1 MFVHYQN
8 RIPREGPVLVASNH
22 RSFMDAPI
30 LMAAINRPIRFACHR
45 YMGQVPVLREI
56 VTQLGCFPL
65 EVPEK
70 RQQGFFQQ
78 AIPLLQAREMV
89 GIFPEGTSPM
99 LRPTNPTE
107 VGPFQRGF
115 AHLAFKAP
123 VTDLAVLPVAIA
135 AIDEATYSPMPT
147 KILSLFDPSEP
158 LFHQDGWHPVVIYRR
173 VNVFIGRPYWITR
186 PCRES
191 YQGKQ
196 GKTMVGNLVD
206 RFQTEI
212 ADLLRLG

>member
-1 MFVHYQN
+1 MFVHHQN
-8 RIPREGPVLVASNH
+8 RIPSEGPVLVASNH

-56 VTQLGCFPL
+56 VAQLGCFPL
-65 EVPEK
+65 EVPK
-70 RQQGFFQQ
+70 QRQKGFFQK
-78 AIPLLQAREMV
+78 AVPLLQAREMV

-99 LRPTNPTE
+99 VNATNPRE
-107 VGPFQRGF
+107 VGAFHRGF

-123 VTDLAVLPVAIA
+123 IADLAVLPVAIA

-147 KILSLFDPSEP
+147 KVLSLFDPSEP

-173 VNVFIGRPYWITR
+173 VNVYIGRPYWITPR
-186 PCRES
+186 RRES
-191 YQGKQ
+191 YRGKK
-196 GKTMVGNLVD
+196 GKTIVSDLVD
-206 RFQTEI
+206 SFQAEI
-212 ADLLRLG
+212 AELLRRG